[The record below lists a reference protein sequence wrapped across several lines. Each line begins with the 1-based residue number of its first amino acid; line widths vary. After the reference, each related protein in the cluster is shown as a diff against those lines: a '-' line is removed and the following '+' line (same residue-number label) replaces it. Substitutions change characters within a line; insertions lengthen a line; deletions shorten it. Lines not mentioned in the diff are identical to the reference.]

1 MIELARQRSELA
13 QRWTTKQRFLQDGDC
28 ARTYG
33 LFGNGMIG
41 CARQQDRCK
50 MRAEIPGKSDEGD
63 AADSRQ
69 AGLDQKETLALPC
82 QHVRLNK
89 RLRCRKALDF
99 VSGRTEQGSE
109 SVWLD
114 PISARSGSKILALS
128 Q

>member
-1 MIELARQRSELA
+1 LIELARQRSELA

-69 AGLDQKETLALPC
+69 
-82 QHVRLNK
+82 
-89 RLRCRKALDF
+89 
-99 VSGRTEQGSE
+99 GR
-109 SVWLD
+109 V
-114 PISARSGSKILALS
+114 ARASCTDSSGSMTKTVSDSVVPACWTIALFMAIS
-128 Q
+128 MCWPVGSNYPELR